1 MLCVT
6 ARSGIVSREETG
18 EPEPLVQGPEIGGPS
33 QNIVARVVGVIAE
46 AVLGAHR
53 FLGCRHHLHEA
64 HRARPR
70 YDRAAI
76 ERGPSAAL
84 RLTYEIGR
92 ASCRERVYQYVLISV
107 FAGYLKK
114 KYIKK

>member
-1 MLCVT
+1 MLGVT

-53 FLGCRHHLHEA
+53 FIGGRHHLHEA
-64 HRARPR
+64 HRARAR
-70 YDRAAI
+70 CDRAAI

-84 RLTYEIGR
+84 RLHDGAYPGRGDVEEIGR
-92 ASCRERVYQYVLISV
+92 AYCRERVCWY
-107 FAGYLKK
+107 G
-114 KYIKK
+114 